1 MIRVSVTTNSPKGS
15 DGEARDYSLSSG
27 ALEIGRGPDRDA
39 PRCIVAD
46 PCVSR
51 DQLRMAELPGS
62 RVWIENLSHSN
73 SVALSDGRI
82 LEIGGVM
89 EVETPIRLS
98 VGLTHIW
105 LRPGEPAATQT
116 NIAET
121 KSPIAPPAPA
131 MAPALEIEPAVAQA
145 VEAASLVVAPAA
157 RDNDPQRTLELL
169 AKSPDAQTLA
179 RWFET
184 VISVQRSA
192 AGSEAFYAETAHAV
206 VDLVGLDRGLVLVRK
221 NDDWEAVAMHVADD
235 QGSFPGGRS
244 YSRGILEEVYR
255 CRRTVYQN
263 VGEAALRESLMNI
276 EVVVAAPVLDESQ
289 NVVGVVYGS
298 RCRDIREGGLEIRPL
313 EAQLV
318 QVLAAA
324 VGAGLARQQ
333 KQAEA
338 VRSQIQFEQF
348 FSPELARELARDA
361 GLLEGREREVTI
373 LFSDL
378 RNFSGISERLG
389 PRETFRL
396 MQDVM
401 ELQTAA
407 IRRFDGVVV
416 DYYGDGLLAMWNAP
430 AAQADHAARACRA
443 ALAIVSEL
451 ATLSATWRAVIGE
464 DLAIGVGINTGA
476 ALVGNTGSRVKFKY
490 GPMGPTVNLANRV
503 ESASKQLG
511 VPVLITGATRA
522 KLDKSFDTRRLCR
535 CRLVGAAEAVD
546 VFELTQQSS
555 PEWNARRATFET
567 ALAQYEAGEWA
578 DACQTIYPL
587 LADHRG
593 HYDVPSLSLLS
604 RAVECLK
611 IPPKSFDPVVKFTQK

>member
-1 MIRVSVTTNSPKGS
+1 MIRVSVTLTNRHGTEVEEPHVQDFS
-15 DGEARDYSLSSG
+15 GE
-27 ALEIGRGPDRDA
+27 LEVGRGPDRDV

-51 DQLRMAELPGS
+51 DQLRLSELPDG
-62 RVWIENLSHSN
+62 RMRIENLSQSN
-73 SVALSDGRI
+73 AVELSDGRTLGI
-82 LEIGGVM
+82 GQTLETEIPV
-89 EVETPIRLS
+89 RLS
-98 VGLTHIW
+98 VGQTQIW
-105 LRPGEPAATQT
+105 LRFPD
-116 NIAET
+116 
-121 KSPIAPPAPA
+121 APPDRPDL
-131 MAPALEIEPAVAQA
+131 M
-145 VEAASLVVAPAA
+145 SRSMVVVPVT
-157 RDNDPQRTLELL
+157 RKGDGRQTLRLL
-169 AKSPDAQTLA
+169 GDSPDAETLA

-192 AGSEAFYAETAHAV
+192 AGSEAFYAETARAV

-221 NDDWEAVAMHVADD
+221 NDDWEAVAMHVDD
-235 QGSFPGGRS
+235 DRDALPSGRS

-255 CRRTVYQN
+255 CRRTIYQN
-263 VGEAALRESLMNI
+263 VDEAALRESLMNI
-276 EVVVAAPVLDESQ
+276 EVVVAAPVLDEAQ
-289 NVVGVVYGS
+289 EVVGVVYGS
-298 RCRDIREGGLEIRPL
+298 RRRAIGESGLEIRPL

-338 VRSQIQFEQF
+338 VRSQVQFEQF

-378 RNFSGISERLG
+378 RNFSRISERLG
-389 PRETFRL
+389 PRETFRF

-401 ELQTAA
+401 EVQTAA

-430 AAQADHAARACRA
+430 ADQPDHAARACRA
-443 ALAIVSEL
+443 ALAVVDDLGTINDKWKHVLREQL
-451 ATLSATWRAVIGE
+451 AL
-464 DLAIGVGINTGA
+464 GVGINTGP

-503 ESASKQLG
+503 EGASKHLG
-511 VPVLITGATRA
+511 VPIVITGATRA
-522 KLDKSFDTRRLCR
+522 KLDTSFDTRRLCR
-535 CRLVGAAEAVD
+535 GRLLGAAEPVDLIELAV
-546 VFELTQQSS
+546 SAS
-555 PEWNARRATFET
+555 AEWQARRDMFET
-567 ALAQYEAGEWA
+567 ALGQFEAGRWSEC
-578 DACQTIYPL
+578 CQTIYPL
-587 LADHRG
+587 LADHAG
-593 HYDVPSLSLLS
+593 QYDVPSLGLLS

-611 IPPKSFDPVVKFTQK
+611 IAPQVFDPVVEFHQK